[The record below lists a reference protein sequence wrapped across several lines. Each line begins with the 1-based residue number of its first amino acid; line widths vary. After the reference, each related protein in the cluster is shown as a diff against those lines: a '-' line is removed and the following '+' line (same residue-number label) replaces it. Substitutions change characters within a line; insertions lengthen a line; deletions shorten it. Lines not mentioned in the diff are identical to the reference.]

1 MFPIA
6 AADRQAPGRK
16 LHCIRQVSDGDVIDL
31 LLKRG
36 SDRYERVPTSL
47 AGIEIV
53 PARADPSASLALP
66 APVGM
71 FLCFAHTRHQLA
83 AADRERVAAAICSE
97 TAQQFVRSAVAQIKS
112 FFGAPSVNPFIWK
125 ERQSLDL
132 SELIHLLGMVNR
144 TDELSLL
151 PVLSDKKTF
160 HPYGFGVFAIWLR
173 PLPTNVQ

>member
-1 MFPIA
+1 
-6 AADRQAPGRK
+6 
-16 LHCIRQVSDGDVIDL
+16 VIDL

-36 SDRYERVPTSL
+36 SDRYERVPASL
-47 AGIEIV
+47 VGLEIV
-53 PARADPSASLALP
+53 PARADPRASLALP

-125 ERQSLDL
+125 ERQSLDHFRNAMNPRGIKVHGRRFYGLRKCSMPPDGHPELTQAGL
-132 SELIHLLGMVNR
+132 SVA
-144 TDELSLL
+144 
-151 PVLSDKKTF
+151 TF
-160 HPYGFGVFAIWLR
+160 G
-173 PLPTNVQ
+173 